1 MDASDSE
8 GEQSVHGVSTSN
20 GPDKPALSTVKDNNS
35 HKERNNNKRGNASLP
50 LSLFFSDTAPT
61 SIRHVL
67 QSRTTVVYSA
77 HGIGGAVTLVQCCG
91 VTVLL

>member
-20 GPDKPALSTVKDNNS
+20 VPDKPALSTVKDKKT
-35 HKERNNNKRGNASLP
+35 HKERTNKRGNTSLP

-67 QSRTTVVYSA
+67 QSRTTSVYSA
-77 HGIGGAVTLVQCCG
+77 LDIGAVTLVQCCE